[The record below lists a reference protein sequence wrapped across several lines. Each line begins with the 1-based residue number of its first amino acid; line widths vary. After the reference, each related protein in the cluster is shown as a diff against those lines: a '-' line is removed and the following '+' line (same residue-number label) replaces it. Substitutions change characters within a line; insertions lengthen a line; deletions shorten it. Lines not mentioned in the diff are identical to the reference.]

1 MIVGSNGNGCIE
13 RGLLDKWCS
22 KSIIPK
28 KNTKKKQWN
37 NMEEKDLVNYQTYD
51 GKFKSSFMVSVGFWL
66 VEFEGKMKAGSR
78 IQVSNG

>member
-1 MIVGSNGNGCIE
+1 
-13 RGLLDKWCS
+13 
-22 KSIIPK
+22 
-28 KNTKKKQWN
+28 
-37 NMEEKDLVNYQTYD
+37 MEEKDLVNYQTYD